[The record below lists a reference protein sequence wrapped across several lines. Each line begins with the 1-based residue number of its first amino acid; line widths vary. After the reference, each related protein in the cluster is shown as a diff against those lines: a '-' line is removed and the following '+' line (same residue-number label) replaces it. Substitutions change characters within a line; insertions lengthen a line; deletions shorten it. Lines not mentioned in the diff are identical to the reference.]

1 MNNKQKLQ
9 RLLAAA
15 SNQNVPGVI
24 GGGGIL
30 ASIFTRNCLSIEL
43 ELVGA
48 AIGMVLAFWFV
59 VHTNLKYENG
69 NLAMEKNQ

>member
-1 MNNKQKLQ
+1 MKKKLKFQ
-9 RLLAAA
+9 RLLSAA

-48 AIGMVLAFWFV
+48 AIGMALAFWFV
-59 VHTNLKYENG
+59 VHTNLKYETG
-69 NLAMEKNQ
+69 DLVEKIQ

>member
-1 MNNKQKLQ
+1 MIEKQQLK

-15 SNQNVPGVI
+15 TNHNVPGVV

-30 ASIFTRNCLSIEL
+30 ASIFTRNCVSIEL

-48 AIGMVLAFWFV
+48 AIGMALAFWFV

-69 NLAMEKNQ
+69 NIAMEKSL